1 MAKIVLTGE
10 KQVGKS
16 TIIQRVLSGFDGTV
30 GGFLTKREPAEGKTL
45 IPIRLYDIRKMGN
58 TEGWKIGVCSAVQM
72 IEAYPE
78 CFDTHGVETLAFNAP
93 PDLVVMDELGIM
105 EKEAHG
111 FQKRVLEIMESDLNI
126 LCVIKNKSN
135 PFLDQVKEK
144 ADTIFYVNP
153 QNRERIYTHV
163 KQRICK

>member
-1 MAKIVLTGE
+1 MEDRSLQCGPDD
-10 KQVGKS
+10 
-16 TIIQRVLSGFDGTV
+16 R
-30 GGFLTKREPAEGKTL
+30 
-45 IPIRLYDIRKMGN
+45 
-58 TEGWKIGVCSAVQM
+58 
-72 IEAYPE
+72 AYPE
-78 CFDTHGVETLAFNAP
+78 CFDTHGVETLAFDAP

-144 ADTIFYVNP
+144 ADTIFNVNP
-153 QNRERIYTHV
+153 QTANASIRMSNNASVNKKDRIPCLVFYNP
-163 KQRICK
+163 